1 MKKQI
6 LAMTALAA
14 ATLATAASAADLPR
28 NNYYSQPAPGSYYNW
43 AGWYA
48 GAIVGYEW
56 GKVPGTSTK
65 PSGILGGLTGGY
77 NWQSGQFVLGGETD
91 LQISG
96 ADDTFAPYKFSNPW
110 FGTLR
115 GRAGMAWNNVLVYI
129 TGGIAY
135 GGLKGE
141 SGALSETKTHIGWT
155 LGPHPEPVEGR
166 RHRASYFDKLSMRLK
181 FLWSDFCRLTAWR
194 GRSPSKVRGCADRPA
209 PVAGRGPRSGSPAA
223 PCRSCRC

>member
-6 LAMTALAA
+6 LAMTVLAA
-14 ATLATAASAADLPR
+14 ATAATAASAADLPR

-48 GAIVGYEW
+48 GAMVGYQW
-56 GKVPGTSTK
+56 GDVPGTNTK
-65 PSGILGGLTGGY
+65 PSGVLGGLTGGY
-77 NWQSGQFVLGGETD
+77 NWQNGQFVFGGETD

-110 FGTLR
+110 FGSLR
-115 GRAGMAWNNVLVYI
+115 GRAGMAWNNILVYV

-155 LGPHPEPVEGR
+155 LGTGVEFGL
-166 RHRASYFDKLSMRLK
+166 AQQWSAKIEYLYADLSNRTYSITGVGNGLETN
-181 FLWSDFCRLTAWR
+181 FIRVGVNYRF
-194 GRSPSKVRGCADRPA
+194 
-209 PVAGRGPRSGSPAA
+209 
-223 PCRSCRC
+223 

>member
-6 LAMTALAA
+6 LAMTVLAA
-14 ATLATAASAADLPR
+14 ATAATAASAADLPR
-28 NNYYSQPAPGSYYNW
+28 NNYYSQPAPGSYYKW

-48 GAIVGYEW
+48 GAIVGYQW
-56 GKVPGTSTK
+56 GDVPGTNTK
-65 PSGILGGLTGGY
+65 PSGILGGVTGGY
-77 NWQSGQFVLGGETD
+77 NWQNGQFVFGGETD

-115 GRAGMAWNNVLVYI
+115 GRAGMAWNNILVYV
-129 TGGIAY
+129 TGGLAY

-155 LGPHPEPVEGR
+155 LGTGVEFGL
-166 RHRASYFDKLSMRLK
+166 AQQWSAKIEYLYADLSNRTYSITGVGNGLETNLIRVGVNYR
-181 FLWSDFCRLTAWR
+181 F
-194 GRSPSKVRGCADRPA
+194 
-209 PVAGRGPRSGSPAA
+209 
-223 PCRSCRC
+223 

>member
-6 LAMTALAA
+6 LAMTVLAA
-14 ATLATAASAADLPR
+14 ATAATAASAADLPR
-28 NNYYSQPAPGSYYNW
+28 NNYYSQPTPGSYYNW

-48 GAIVGYEW
+48 GAIVGYQW
-56 GKVPGTSTK
+56 GDVPGTNTK
-65 PSGILGGLTGGY
+65 PSGVLGGLTGGY
-77 NWQSGQFVLGGETD
+77 NWQNGQFVFGGETD

-115 GRAGMAWNNVLVYI
+115 GRAGMAWNNILVYV
-129 TGGIAY
+129 TGGLAY

-155 LGPHPEPVEGR
+155 LGTGVEFGL
-166 RHRASYFDKLSMRLK
+166 AQQWSAKIEYLYADLSNRTYSITGVGNGLETN
-181 FLWSDFCRLTAWR
+181 FIRVGVNYRF
-194 GRSPSKVRGCADRPA
+194 
-209 PVAGRGPRSGSPAA
+209 
-223 PCRSCRC
+223 

>member
-155 LGPHPEPVEGR
+155 LGTGVEFGL
-166 RHRASYFDKLSMRLK
+166 AQQWSAKIEYLYADLSNRTYSITGVGNGLETNMIRVGVNYR
-181 FLWSDFCRLTAWR
+181 F
-194 GRSPSKVRGCADRPA
+194 
-209 PVAGRGPRSGSPAA
+209 
-223 PCRSCRC
+223 

>member
-6 LAMTALAA
+6 LAMTVLAA
-14 ATLATAASAADLPR
+14 ATAATAASAADLPR

-43 AGWYA
+43 GGWYA
-48 GAIVGYEW
+48 GAVVGYQW
-56 GKVPGTSTK
+56 GKVPGTNTK
-65 PSGILGGLTGGY
+65 PSGVLGGLTGGY

-115 GRAGMAWNNVLVYI
+115 GRVGMAWNNILVYV

-135 GGLKGE
+135 GGLKGD
-141 SGALSETKTHIGWT
+141 SGALSESKTHVGWT
-155 LGPHPEPVEGR
+155 LGTGVEFGL
-166 RHRASYFDKLSMRLK
+166 AQQWSAKIEYLYADLSNRTYSITGVGNGLENNLIRVGVNYR
-181 FLWSDFCRLTAWR
+181 F
-194 GRSPSKVRGCADRPA
+194 
-209 PVAGRGPRSGSPAA
+209 
-223 PCRSCRC
+223 

>member
-6 LAMTALAA
+6 LAMIVLAA
-14 ATLATAASAADLPR
+14 TTVATAASAADLPR
-28 NNYYSQPAPGSYYNW
+28 NNYYSQPAPGTYYNW

-48 GAIVGYEW
+48 GAMVGYQW
-56 GKVPGTSTK
+56 GSVPGTNTK

-77 NWQSGQFVLGGETD
+77 NWQSGQFVFGGETD

-115 GRAGMAWNNVLVYI
+115 GRVGMAWNNILVYA
-129 TGGIAY
+129 TGGLAY

-141 SGALSETKTHIGWT
+141 SGALSESKTHVGWT
-155 LGPHPEPVEGR
+155 LGTGVEFGLAQQWSAKIEYLYADLSSR
-166 RHRASYFDKLSMRLK
+166 SYSITGVDNGLQASFIRVGVNYHF
-181 FLWSDFCRLTAWR
+181 
-194 GRSPSKVRGCADRPA
+194 
-209 PVAGRGPRSGSPAA
+209 
-223 PCRSCRC
+223 

>member
-6 LAMTALAA
+6 LAMTVLAA
-14 ATLATAASAADLPR
+14 ATAASAASAADLPR

-48 GAIVGYEW
+48 GGIIGYQW
-56 GKVPGTSTK
+56 GDVPGTSTK
-65 PSGILGGLTGGY
+65 PSGVLGGLTGGY
-77 NWQSGQFVLGGETD
+77 NWQSGQFVFGGETD

-115 GRAGMAWNNVLVYI
+115 GRVGMAWNNILVYV
-129 TGGIAY
+129 TGGLAY

-141 SGALSETKTHIGWT
+141 SGALSETKTHAGWT
-155 LGPHPEPVEGR
+155 LGTGVEFGL
-166 RHRASYFDKLSMRLK
+166 AQQWSAKIEYLYADLSNRTYSITGVGNGLETS
-181 FLWSDFCRLTAWR
+181 FIRVGVNYRF
-194 GRSPSKVRGCADRPA
+194 
-209 PVAGRGPRSGSPAA
+209 
-223 PCRSCRC
+223 

>member
-6 LAMTALAA
+6 LAMTVLAA
-14 ATLATAASAADLPR
+14 ATAATAASAADLPR

-48 GAIVGYEW
+48 GAIVGYQW
-56 GKVPGTSTK
+56 GDVPGTSTK
-65 PSGILGGLTGGY
+65 PSGILGGLTAGY
-77 NWQSGQFVLGGETD
+77 NWQNGQFVFGGETD

-115 GRAGMAWNNVLVYI
+115 GRVGMAWNNILVYV
-129 TGGIAY
+129 TGGLAY

-141 SGALSETKTHIGWT
+141 SGALSETKTHAGWT
-155 LGPHPEPVEGR
+155 LGTGVEFGL
-166 RHRASYFDKLSMRLK
+166 AQQWSAKIEYLYADLSNRTYSITGVGNGLETS
-181 FLWSDFCRLTAWR
+181 FIRVGVNYRF
-194 GRSPSKVRGCADRPA
+194 
-209 PVAGRGPRSGSPAA
+209 
-223 PCRSCRC
+223 